1 MQSQHVKATT
11 YRLETRLESA
21 SNHCQHRRYP
31 AAEGRPSRVAGRL
44 HRYHPGT
51 DGLSVGSRTGL
62 GAPPA
67 TTISPEP
74 ANAFA
79 APQAMGRTATGVAEL
94 GRGRSVPGSVGRTGP
109 AGGSPGRFTSAGGT
123 GRKAGPENRPPRWC
137 TVSWRG
143 TGGGK
148 WRPIR
153 GTRKAIPRPRRSGKK
168 TPRNTGSLADPRS
181 RPWPPRA
188 PAVSRR
194 GALRTHG
201 APQTLLGARPPCGP

>member
-1 MQSQHVKATT
+1 MIQSQHAKATT

-21 SNHCQHRRYP
+21 SNRCQNRRYP
-31 AAEGRPSRVAGRL
+31 AAEGRPSRVAARL

-51 DGLSVGSRTGL
+51 DGLPVGSRTGL

-123 GRKAGPENRPPRWC
+123 GRKAGPENRPLGGVPSLGAARMAESGPRYAA
-137 TVSWRG
+137 
-143 TGGGK
+143 
-148 WRPIR
+148 PEE
-153 GTRKAIPRPRRSGKK
+153 
-168 TPRNTGSLADPRS
+168 RS
-181 RPWPPRA
+181 RHPGGVEKNSPKRWQP
-188 PAVSRR
+188 S
-194 GALRTHG
+194 
-201 APQTLLGARPPCGP
+201 